1 MPDRVQTG
9 AVTTVEPAVRRV
21 GCRLA
26 FEVADDGASLVLQV
40 AAARHGVEVSAEDL
54 HIETGGAPVEAT
66 LVDLDQRHGNRYHV
80 VQAPAGPLTVRYD
93 ASVRPIERAPAGA
106 AGLLDP
112 ETVAHLR
119 PSRYCPSDMLL
130 AFATAEL
137 AHLPEG
143 PERPS
148 AVAAWVF
155 ERIAYDLDATAPL
168 DGAIETLLSGRGVC
182 RDFAHLTVALCRA
195 LEIPARLA
203 AVYAPGLAPMD
214 FHAVVEAQ
222 MGGSWQVLD
231 ATRLAPRGSLVR
243 IATGRDA
250 ADTAFATT
258 LHGHAEL
265 VSSEVWAVVDGDLPA
280 DDHVSPMLLS

>member
-1 MPDRVQTG
+1 MPDRVHTG
-9 AVTTVEPAVRRV
+9 EMTTRATATRHV
-21 GCRLA
+21 GCHLT
-26 FEVADDGASLVLQV
+26 FEVADGGASIVLQV
-40 AAARHGVEVSAEDL
+40 AGDSRQLVSEQLVVSADGRPLEAVEVELDG
-54 HIETGGAPVEAT
+54 TVGGRYQ
-66 LVDLDQRHGNRYHV
+66 LV
-80 VQAPAGPLTVRYD
+80 
-93 ASVRPIERAPAGA
+93 RAPAGELTVHYEA
-106 AGLLDP
+106 SAVPNADRQPARAGLLDP

-119 PSRYCPSDMLL
+119 PSRYCPSDTLL

-143 PERPS
+143 TERAA
-148 AVAAWVF
+148 AVAGWVF
-155 ERIAYDLDATAPL
+155 ERIAYDLGATAPL
-168 DGAIETLLSGRGVC
+168 DGAVETLLSGRGVC

-203 AVYAPGLAPMD
+203 AVYAPGLSPMD
-214 FHAVVEAQ
+214 FHAVAEAQ
-222 MGGSWQVLD
+222 VDGEWQVLD

-265 VSSEVWAVVDGDLPA
+265 VGSEVWAVVDGELPA
-280 DDHVSPMLLS
+280 DDHVSPMRLS